1 MNHEQTEPEVLRE
14 LREMQADMARRLEEL
29 SLRLPLDLN
38 RAYSDREVCQLLG
51 GISRSTLWRIRR
63 AGLLGTVDLYGGGA
77 QRTTGKHIAKYL
89 EGRERAADVLEFTG
103 TGRRRKSA

>member
-1 MNHEQTEPEVLRE
+1 MKPEQTGQDVLKE
-14 LREMQADMARRLEEL
+14 LRETQAAMARQLEEL

-38 RAYSDREVCQLLG
+38 RAYSDREVCRLLG

-77 QRTTGKHIAKYL
+77 RATTGRQIAKYL